1 MGWFTDSS
9 EEKEN
14 QIDLIQSNIQQ
25 YQPVSTHDVV
35 LYVVT
40 AILFFLIIAV
50 LLGLWCV
57 VVTKRHSRLSKQV
70 KALEVR
76 VAKL

>member
-1 MGWFTDSS
+1 MGWFEDSS

-25 YQPVSTHDVV
+25 YQPVSTHDVI
-35 LYVVT
+35 LYIIT
-40 AILFFLIIAV
+40 AILLFLIISV
-50 LLGLWCV
+50 ILGLWCV
-57 VVTKRHSRLSKQV
+57 VVKKRHSRLSKQI
-70 KALEVR
+70 KELEVR